1 MNVDGHLVHRILG
14 SAHKHQQR
22 FIGRAPTCWIRDQLA
37 VAGGQ
42 RQCDGVLRFG
52 TRLRK
57 VLDQTPIKRSSRRRQ
72 TAFWQNA
79 VVSKSGSPMT
89 DLRRILELRAD
100 DVRRLIFTR
109 IACMLSS

>member
-1 MNVDGHLVHRILG
+1 MLEELLG
-14 SAHKHQQR
+14 FGIS
-22 FIGRAPTCWIRDQLA
+22 LA

-42 RQCDGVLRFG
+42 RQCDGVLRFE

-57 VLDQTPIKRSSRRRQ
+57 VLDQTPIKRQSNGRR
-72 TAFWQNA
+72 AA
-79 VVSKSGSPMT
+79 VKQPSGRILSASKSGSPMT

-109 IACMLSS
+109 ITCMLCG